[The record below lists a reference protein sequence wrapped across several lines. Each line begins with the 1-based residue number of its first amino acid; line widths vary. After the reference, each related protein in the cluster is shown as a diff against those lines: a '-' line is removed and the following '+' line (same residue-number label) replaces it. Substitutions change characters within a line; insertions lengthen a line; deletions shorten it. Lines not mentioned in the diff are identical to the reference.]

1 MTAVFDELGFWQKR
15 NFSRMLEPRVVATG
29 DELMTQ
35 GAPGNEFMVL
45 LEGQAAVTID
55 GDQVKTL
62 RSGEFFGELALL
74 PEISNS
80 AGRRMASVVATSPA
94 TVGVCG
100 SMIFK
105 HIIDAYPRVGG
116 RIIAQAWSISGR

>member
-1 MTAVFDELGFWQKR
+1 MTAVFEELGFWQKR
-15 NFSRMLEPRVVATG
+15 SFSRMLEPRVVAAG
-29 DELMTQ
+29 DELITQ
-35 GAPGNEFMVL
+35 GDIGNEFMVL

-55 GDQVKTL
+55 GDQVKTV
-62 RSGEFFGELALL
+62 RPGEFFGELALL

-80 AGRRMASVVATSPA
+80 DGRRMASVTATSPA

-100 SMIFK
+100 SMIFQ

-116 RIIAQAWSISGR
+116 RIIAQAWSITGK